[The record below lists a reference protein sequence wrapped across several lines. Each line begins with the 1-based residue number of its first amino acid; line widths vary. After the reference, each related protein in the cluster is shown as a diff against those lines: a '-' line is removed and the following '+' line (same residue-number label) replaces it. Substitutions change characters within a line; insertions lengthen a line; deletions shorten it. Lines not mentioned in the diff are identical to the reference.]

1 MTKLQKKYAFVFLL
15 LLCFV
20 INVWQYRNFVK
31 TGKCSN
37 TNIYFIYAFLYCLI
51 VAVFDSFNVIKINL
65 LIFITCLLSLESYY
79 IFFEKGILTY
89 NEQLG
94 EKQYVSV
101 YMQGYKYGYDAFNN
115 WISKPNSTDIQ
126 YNKDF
131 TYEKKY
137 NSFGLRDVELDT
149 AVLNRKEVVVILGD
163 SFTEG
168 NGTPQDSTMPALLEQ
183 KLNASDAG
191 RYKIINA
198 GVAGSDPVYEYQLYA
213 TKLAALKPQQVILA
227 TNVSDIF
234 DLMCKK
240 GAERFAGTKIQY
252 YKAPVWEY
260 LYANSRVF
268 RLLVVQVFD
277 VDPYLLITEAEKTKR
292 FEKAYSDFKLYIQKF
307 ETTAKQSNSTFTVVY
322 TPHLFDFKNVS
333 STMHLDDAFEQRL
346 KLDYSKNTFNNSFI
360 FLRDSII
367 KYKLIDTAKMDAYY
381 WKHDY
386 HFKPLGYDVWARFM
400 EMELKKQ

>member
-1 MTKLQKKYAFVFLL
+1 MTKLQKKYAFIFLL

-20 INVWQYRNFVK
+20 INVWQYLNFVK

-51 VAVFDSFNVIKINL
+51 LAVFHSFNVIKINL

-131 TYEKKY
+131 TYKKKY

-191 RYKIINA
+191 RC
-198 GVAGSDPVYEYQLYA
+198 D
-213 TKLAALKPQQVILA
+213 
-227 TNVSDIF
+227 
-234 DLMCKK
+234 
-240 GAERFAGTKIQY
+240 
-252 YKAPVWEY
+252 
-260 LYANSRVF
+260 
-268 RLLVVQVFD
+268 
-277 VDPYLLITEAEKTKR
+277 
-292 FEKAYSDFKLYIQKF
+292 
-307 ETTAKQSNSTFTVVY
+307 
-322 TPHLFDFKNVS
+322 
-333 STMHLDDAFEQRL
+333 
-346 KLDYSKNTFNNSFI
+346 
-360 FLRDSII
+360 RD
-367 KYKLIDTAKMDAYY
+367 
-381 WKHDY
+381 HD
-386 HFKPLGYDVWARFM
+386 M
-400 EMELKKQ
+400 